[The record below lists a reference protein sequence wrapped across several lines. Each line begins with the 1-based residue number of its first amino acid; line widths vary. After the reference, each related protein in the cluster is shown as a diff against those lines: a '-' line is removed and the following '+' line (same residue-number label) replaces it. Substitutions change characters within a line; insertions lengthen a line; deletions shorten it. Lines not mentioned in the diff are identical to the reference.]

1 MIETPKNLT
10 RNILLG
16 MLAGFLIGALLYY
29 FQYIPEEYLPKFLFN
44 ILYLISDFFSKYIFN
59 LGGAIFIN
67 LLKMLIIPLVFFSL
81 VSGIS
86 SLTSMK
92 SLGNISLKT
101 IGLYL
106 STTAIAVS
114 LSLII
119 GALFKPGSGYSN
131 SIEAPEK
138 LPQGQG
144 IFDTI
149 LGIFPSNIIEAMSQ
163 NQMLAVVFFSILFGI
178 ALNKTNHL
186 TGNFSTV
193 FEKLNTVFM
202 QLVIMIISFA
212 PIGVFC
218 LIGKFV
224 IVDGLNIFQEA
235 FKYVILLIF
244 VLMLHLFFTY
254 SLILK
259 LFTRLNI
266 FTFFKKMKEVAIFAF
281 STSSSAATI
290 PVTLKTVEN
299 DLGVNKNVS
308 SFVVPVGATIN
319 MDGTAIM
326 QGMATIFI
334 AQMSGID
341 LTLIQYVQVV
351 ILAVVTSIGTAAV
364 PSAGTIT
371 LVIILQQFGL
381 PLEAIGIILAVD
393 RILDM
398 IRTSV
403 NVTGDAAVAC
413 IVANSEDMLDKNIF
427 NK

>member
-10 RNILLG
+10 RNILFG
-16 MLAGFLIGALLYY
+16 MLLGFAVGSIIYY
-29 FQYIPEEYLPKFLFN
+29 TN
-44 ILYLISDFFSKYIFN
+44 IFGDTLSNIVEVYAFKLGSD
-59 LGGAIFIN
+59 IFIN
-67 LLKMLIIPLVFFSL
+67 LLKMLIVPLVFFSL

-86 SLTSMK
+86 SLGNLK
-92 SLGNISLKT
+92 SIGNISLKT
-101 IGLYL
+101 IALYL
-106 STTAIAVS
+106 ITTAIAVS
-114 LSLII
+114 LSLFI
-119 GALFKPGSGYSN
+119 GAIFQPGSGVNTANLIS
-131 SIEAPEK
+131 PDK

-144 IFDTI
+144 IYQTI
-149 LGIFPSNIIEAMSQ
+149 LDIFPANIIEAMAN
-163 NQMLAVVFFSILFGI
+163 NQMLAIVFFSIIFGL

-186 TGNFSTV
+186 TNNLSES

-202 QLVIMIISFA
+202 QLVVMIIAFA

-224 IVDGLNIFQEA
+224 IADGLNVFGEA
-235 FKYVILLIF
+235 LKYVILLIATLF
-244 VLMLHLFFTY
+244 LHMFITY
-254 SLILK
+254 SVLIK
-259 LFTRLNI
+259 FFTRLSLK
-266 FTFFKKMKEVAIFAF
+266 TFFLKMKDVAVFAF

-299 DLGVNKNVS
+299 ELGVNKNVAA
-308 SFVVPVGATIN
+308 FVVPVGATIN

-341 LTLIQYVQVV
+341 LSLIQYVQVV
-351 ILAVVTSIGTAAV
+351 LLAVATSIGTAAV

-398 IRTSV
+398 TRTAI

-413 IVANSEDMLDKNIF
+413 VVAESEGMLEKS
-427 NK
+427 KV

>member
-1 MIETPKNLT
+1 MAK
-10 RNILLG
+10 
-16 MLAGFLIGALLYY
+16 
-29 FQYIPEEYLPKFLFN
+29 
-44 ILYLISDFFSKYIFN
+44 
-59 LGGAIFIN
+59 
-67 LLKMLIIPLVFFSL
+67 
-81 VSGIS
+81 
-86 SLTSMK
+86 
-92 SLGNISLKT
+92 
-101 IGLYL
+101 
-106 STTAIAVS
+106 
-114 LSLII
+114 
-119 GALFKPGSGYSN
+119 
-131 SIEAPEK
+131 
-138 LPQGQG
+138 
-144 IFDTI
+144 
-149 LGIFPSNIIEAMSQ
+149 
-163 NQMLAVVFFSILFGI
+163 
-178 ALNKTNHL
+178 
-186 TGNFSTV
+186 
-193 FEKLNTVFM
+193 
-202 QLVIMIISFA
+202 
-212 PIGVFC
+212 
-218 LIGKFV
+218 
-224 IVDGLNIFQEA
+224 GLNVFGDLAQ
-235 FKYVILLIF
+235 YVLILMF
-244 VLMLHLFFTY
+244 VLFFHLFFTY

-259 LFTRLNI
+259 IFANLNPII
-266 FTFFKKMKEVAIFAF
+266 FFRKMRNVALFAF

-290 PVTLKTVEN
+290 PVTLKTVSD
-299 DLGVNKNVS
+299 DLGVKKDVA

>member
-1 MIETPKNLT
+1 MIDTPKNLT

-16 MLAGFLIGALLYY
+16 MFLGFVIGSFFYY
-29 FQYIPEEYLPKFLFN
+29 LDLF
-44 ILYLISDFFSKYIFN
+44 SDSLVSFVRVYVFN
-59 LGGAIFIN
+59 LGSSIFVN
-67 LLKMLIIPLVFFSL
+67 LLKLLIVPLVFFSL

-86 SLTSMK
+86 SLTSMQ
-92 SLGNISLKT
+92 SLGNITFKT
-101 IGLYL
+101 IALYL

-114 LSLII
+114 LSLIVGSI
-119 GALFKPGSGYSN
+119 FKPGSGYS
-131 SIEAPEK
+131 SEIAPPDK
-138 LPQGQG
+138 LPEGQG
-144 IFDTI
+144 IYETI
-149 LGIFPSNIIEAMSQ
+149 LDIFPANIIEAMAQ
-163 NQMLAVVFFSILFGI
+163 NQMLAVVFFSILFGL

-186 TGNFSTV
+186 TDNFSNS

-224 IVDGLNIFQEA
+224 ITDGLDIFQEA
-235 FKYVILLIF
+235 FQYVLLLITVLIIHAF
-244 VLMLHLFFTY
+244 VTY
-254 SLILK
+254 SLVLK
-259 LFTRLNI
+259 IFTNLSI
-266 FTFFKKMKEVAIFAF
+266 ITFFKKMKDAAIFAF

-290 PVTLKTVEN
+290 PVTLKTVQDE
-299 DLGVNKNVS
+299 LGVNKNVS
-308 SFVVPVGATIN
+308 SFVIPVGATIN

-326 QGMATIFI
+326 QGMATVFI

-341 LTLIQYVQVV
+341 LTLLQYVQVV

-398 IRTSV
+398 LRTSV

-413 IVANSEDMLDKNIF
+413 IVADSENLIDKNLY

>member
-1 MIETPKNLT
+1 MLETPKNLT

-16 MLAGFLIGALLYY
+16 MFFGFFVGSLAYY
-29 FQYIPEEYLPKFLFN
+29 FDFIPSSIESF
-44 ILYLISDFFSKYIFN
+44 IQIYIFN
-59 LGGAIFIN
+59 LGGSIFIN
-67 LLKMLIIPLVFFSL
+67 LLKMLIVPLVFFSL

-86 SLTSMK
+86 SLTSLK
-92 SLGNISLKT
+92 SLGNITLKT
-101 IGLYL
+101 ISLYL
-106 STTAIAVS
+106 GTTAIAVT
-114 LSLII
+114 LSLIVASI
-119 GALFKPGSGYSN
+119 FKPGAVYS
-131 SIEAPEK
+131 SDIAAPDK
-138 LPQGQG
+138 LPEGQTVYS
-144 IFDTI
+144 TI
-149 LGIFPSNIIEAMSQ
+149 LDIFPSNIIEAMAH
-163 NQMLAVVFFSILFGI
+163 NEMLAVVFFSILFGL

-186 TGNFSTV
+186 TNNLSES

-202 QLVIMIISFA
+202 QLVLMVMAFA

-224 IVDGLNIFQEA
+224 ITDGLDIFQEA
-235 FKYVILLIF
+235 FMYVVLLIT
-244 VLMLHLFFTY
+244 VLIFHALITY
-254 SLILK
+254 SIFLK
-259 LFTRLNI
+259 I
-266 FTFFKKMKEVAIFAF
+266 FTNLSPIIFLKKMRETAIFAF

-290 PVTLKTVEN
+290 PVTLKTVTN
-299 DLGVNKNVS
+299 DLGVNKNIS

-326 QGMATIFI
+326 QGMATVFI

-341 LTLIQYVQVV
+341 LTILQYLQV
-351 ILAVVTSIGTAAV
+351 ILLAVVASIGAAAV

-403 NVTGDAAVAC
+403 NVTGDATVAC
-413 IVANSEDMLDKNIF
+413 IVAQSEGLLDKSVF
-427 NK
+427 DKSK

>member
-1 MIETPKNLT
+1 MIDAPKNLT

-16 MLAGFLIGALLYY
+16 MFIGFIVGAALYY
-29 FQYIPEEYLPKFLFN
+29 SN
-44 ILYLISDFFSKYIFN
+44 FFPYAIKQFVEIYIFN
-59 LGGAIFIN
+59 LGSSIFVN
-67 LLKMLIIPLVFFSL
+67 LLKLLIVPLVFFSL

-86 SLTSMK
+86 SLTNMT
-92 SLGNISLKT
+92 SLGNITFKT
-101 IGLYL
+101 ITLYL

-119 GALFKPGSGYSN
+119 GSIFKPGSGYSSN
-131 SIEAPEK
+131 IAPPDK

-144 IFDTI
+144 IYETVLD
-149 LGIFPSNIIEAMSQ
+149 IFPSNIIEAMAN
-163 NQMLAVVFFSILFGI
+163 NQMLAVVFFSILFGL

-186 TGNFSTV
+186 TNNFSES

-224 IVDGLNIFQEA
+224 IADGLDIFQEA
-235 FKYVILLIF
+235 FKYVALLIIVLIIHAF
-244 VLMLHLFFTY
+244 VTY

-259 LFTRLNI
+259 I
-266 FTFFKKMKEVAIFAF
+266 FTNLNLATFYRKMREVAIFAF

-290 PVTLKTVEN
+290 PVTLKTVQDN
-299 DLGVNKNVS
+299 LGVNKNVA
-308 SFVVPVGATIN
+308 SFVIPVGATIN

-326 QGMATIFI
+326 QGMATVFI

-341 LTLIQYVQVV
+341 LSLIQYVQVV

-398 IRTSV
+398 LRTSV

-413 IVANSEDMLDKNIF
+413 IVANSEDLLDKNIY

>member
-1 MIETPKNLT
+1 MIEAPKNLT

-16 MLAGFLIGALLYY
+16 MFIGFVVGAILFYTN
-29 FQYIPEEYLPKFLFN
+29 FLPSGIKQF
-44 ILYLISDFFSKYIFN
+44 IETYIFN
-59 LGGAIFIN
+59 LGSSIFVN
-67 LLKMLIIPLVFFSL
+67 LLKLLIVPLVFFSL

-86 SLTSMK
+86 SLTNMT
-92 SLGNISLKT
+92 SLGNITFKT
-101 IGLYL
+101 VALYL

-114 LSLII
+114 LSLIVGSI
-119 GALFKPGSGYSN
+119 FKPGSGYSSN
-131 SIEAPEK
+131 IAPPEK

-144 IFDTI
+144 IYETI
-149 LGIFPSNIIEAMSQ
+149 LDIFPSNIIEAMAN
-163 NQMLAVVFFSILFGI
+163 NQMLAVVFFSILFGL

-186 TGNFSTV
+186 TNNFSES

-202 QLVIMIISFA
+202 QLVIMIIAFA

-224 IVDGLNIFQEA
+224 IADGLDIFQEA
-235 FKYVILLIF
+235 FKYVALLIA
-244 VLMLHLFFTY
+244 VLFIHAVVTY

-259 LFTRLNI
+259 I
-266 FTFFKKMKEVAIFAF
+266 FTNLSLTTFYKKMREVAIFAF

-290 PVTLKTVEN
+290 PVTLKTVQDN
-299 DLGVNKNVS
+299 LGVNKNVA
-308 SFVVPVGATIN
+308 SFVIPVGATIN

-326 QGMATIFI
+326 QGMATVFI

-341 LTLIQYVQVV
+341 LSLIQYIQVV

-398 IRTSV
+398 LRTSV

-413 IVANSEDMLDKNIF
+413 IVANSEGLLDKNIY

>member
-1 MIETPKNLT
+1 MIETPRNLT
-10 RNILLG
+10 RNILFG
-16 MLAGFLIGALLYY
+16 MLLGFAVGSIIYY
-29 FQYIPEEYLPKFLFN
+29 TN
-44 ILYLISDFFSKYIFN
+44 IFGDTLSNIVEVYAFKLGSD
-59 LGGAIFIN
+59 IFIN
-67 LLKMLIIPLVFFSL
+67 LLKMLIVPLVFFSL

-86 SLTSMK
+86 SLGNLK
-92 SLGNISLKT
+92 SIGNISLKT
-101 IGLYL
+101 ITLYL
-106 STTAIAVS
+106 ITTAIAVS
-114 LSLII
+114 LSLFI
-119 GALFKPGSGYSN
+119 GAIFQPGSGVNTANLIS
-131 SIEAPEK
+131 PDK

-144 IFDTI
+144 IYQTI
-149 LGIFPSNIIEAMSQ
+149 LDIFPANIIEAMAN
-163 NQMLAVVFFSILFGI
+163 NQMLAIVFFSIIFGL

-186 TGNFSTV
+186 TNNLSES

-202 QLVIMIISFA
+202 QLVVMIIAFA

-224 IVDGLNIFQEA
+224 IADGLNVFGEA
-235 FKYVILLIF
+235 LKYVILLIATLF
-244 VLMLHLFFTY
+244 LHMFITY
-254 SLILK
+254 SVLIK
-259 LFTRLNI
+259 FFTRLSLK
-266 FTFFKKMKEVAIFAF
+266 TFFLKMKDVAVFAF

-299 DLGVNKNVS
+299 ELGVNKNVAA
-308 SFVVPVGATIN
+308 FVVPVGATIN

-341 LTLIQYVQVV
+341 LSLIQYIQVV
-351 ILAVVTSIGTAAV
+351 LLAVATSIGTAAV

-398 IRTSV
+398 TRTAI

-413 IVANSEDMLDKNIF
+413 VVAQSEGMLEKS
-427 NK
+427 KV

>member
-16 MLAGFLIGALLYY
+16 MFLGFVIGSLLYY
-29 FQYIPEEYLPKFLFN
+29 L
-44 ILYLISDFFSKYIFN
+44 SFFSESLLDFIKVYIFN
-59 LGGAIFIN
+59 LGSAIFIN
-67 LLKMLIIPLVFFSL
+67 LLKLLIVPLVFFSL

-86 SLTSMK
+86 SLTSIQ
-92 SLGNISLKT
+92 SLGNITLKT
-101 IGLYL
+101 ITLYL

-114 LSLII
+114 LSLFI
-119 GALFKPGSGYSN
+119 GSVFKPGANYS
-131 SIEAPEK
+131 SDIASPDQ
-138 LPQGQG
+138 LPKGQG
-144 IFDTI
+144 IYETI
-149 LGIFPSNIIEAMSQ
+149 LDIFPSNIIEAMAQ
-163 NQMLAVVFFSILFGI
+163 NQMLAVVFFSILFGL

-186 TGNFSTV
+186 TNNLSES

-202 QLVIMIISFA
+202 QLVIMVISFA

-224 IVDGLNIFQEA
+224 ITDGLNIFQEA
-235 FKYVILLIF
+235 FKYVFLLIV
-244 VLMLHLFFTY
+244 VLLIHAIFTY
-254 SLILK
+254 SVILK
-259 LFTRLNI
+259 LFTDLSL
-266 FTFFKKMKEVAIFAF
+266 FTFYRKLKDVAIFAF

-290 PVTLKTVEN
+290 PVTLKTVQD

-308 SFVVPVGATIN
+308 SFVIPVGATIN

-326 QGMATIFI
+326 QGMATVFI

-341 LTLIQYVQVV
+341 LTLFQYIQVV

-398 IRTSV
+398 LRTSV

-413 IVANSEDMLDKNIF
+413 IVANSENLIDKNLF

>member
-16 MLAGFLIGALLYY
+16 MFLGFVAGSILYY
-29 FQYIPEEYLPKFLFN
+29 LNIFPESVTTFVRVYV
-44 ILYLISDFFSKYIFN
+44 FN
-59 LGGAIFIN
+59 LGSSIFVN
-67 LLKMLIIPLVFFSL
+67 LLKLLIVPLVFFSL

-86 SLTSMK
+86 SLTSMQ
-92 SLGNISLKT
+92 SLGNITLKT
-101 IGLYL
+101 IILYL

-114 LSLII
+114 LSLLVGSI
-119 GALFKPGSGYSN
+119 FKPGAGFASD
-131 SIEAPEK
+131 IAAPEV

-144 IFDTI
+144 IYETI
-149 LGIFPSNIIEAMSQ
+149 LDIFPSNIIEAMAQ
-163 NQMLAVVFFSILFGI
+163 NQMLAVVFFSILFGL

-186 TGNFSTV
+186 TNNFSES

-224 IVDGLNIFQEA
+224 ITDGLDIFQEA
-235 FKYVILLIF
+235 FKYVILLISVLIIHAF
-244 VLMLHLFFTY
+244 VTY
-254 SLILK
+254 SIILK
-259 LFTRLNI
+259 IFTNLSL

-290 PVTLKTVEN
+290 PVTLRTVQDE
-299 DLGVNKNVS
+299 LGVSKNVA
-308 SFVVPVGATIN
+308 SFVIPVGATIN

-326 QGMATIFI
+326 QGMATVFI

-341 LTLIQYVQVV
+341 LTLFQYIQVV

-398 IRTSV
+398 LRTSV

-413 IVANSEDMLDKNIF
+413 IVAESEGLLDKDIF

>member
-1 MIETPKNLT
+1 MIDAPKNLT

-16 MLAGFLIGALLYY
+16 MLVGFVLGAILYY
-29 FQYIPEEYLPKFLFN
+29 SNFLPLRLKEF
-44 ILYLISDFFSKYIFN
+44 IEIYVFN
-59 LGGAIFIN
+59 LGSSIFVN
-67 LLKMLIIPLVFFSL
+67 LLKLLIVPLVFFSL

-86 SLTSMK
+86 SLTNMT
-92 SLGNISLKT
+92 SLGNITLKT
-101 IGLYL
+101 VSLYL
-106 STTAIAVS
+106 STTAIAVT

-119 GALFKPGSGYSN
+119 GSIFKPGSGYSSN
-131 SIEAPEK
+131 ISPPDK

-144 IFDTI
+144 IYETI
-149 LGIFPSNIIEAMSQ
+149 LDIFPSNIIEAMAN
-163 NQMLAVVFFSILFGI
+163 NQMLAVVFFSILFGL

-186 TGNFSTV
+186 TNNFSES

-224 IVDGLNIFQEA
+224 IADGLDIFQEA
-235 FKYVILLIF
+235 FKYVTLLILVLFIHAF
-244 VLMLHLFFTY
+244 VTY

-259 LFTRLNI
+259 IFTNLSLL
-266 FTFFKKMKEVAIFAF
+266 TFFKKMREVAIFAF

-290 PVTLKTVEN
+290 PVTLKTVQDN
-299 DLGVNKNVS
+299 LGVNKNVA
-308 SFVVPVGATIN
+308 SFVIPVGATIN

-341 LTLIQYVQVV
+341 LSLIQYVQVV

-398 IRTSV
+398 LRTSV

-413 IVANSEDMLDKNIF
+413 IVANSEELLDKNIY

>member
-10 RNILLG
+10 RNILFG
-16 MLAGFLIGALLYY
+16 MLLGFAVGSIIYY
-29 FQYIPEEYLPKFLFN
+29 TN
-44 ILYLISDFFSKYIFN
+44 IFGDTLSNIFEVYAFKLGSD
-59 LGGAIFIN
+59 IFIN
-67 LLKMLIIPLVFFSL
+67 LLKMLIVPLVFFSL

-86 SLTSMK
+86 SLGNLK
-92 SLGNISLKT
+92 SIGNISLKT
-101 IGLYL
+101 ITLYL
-106 STTAIAVS
+106 ITTAIAVS
-114 LSLII
+114 LSLFI
-119 GALFKPGSGYSN
+119 GAIFQPGSGVNTANLIS
-131 SIEAPEK
+131 PDK

-144 IFDTI
+144 IYQTI
-149 LGIFPSNIIEAMSQ
+149 LDIFPANIIEAMAN
-163 NQMLAVVFFSILFGI
+163 NQMLAIVFFSIIFGL

-186 TGNFSTV
+186 TNNLSES

-202 QLVIMIISFA
+202 QLVVMIIAFA

-224 IVDGLNIFQEA
+224 IADGLNVFGEA
-235 FKYVILLIF
+235 LKYVILLIATLF
-244 VLMLHLFFTY
+244 LHMFITY
-254 SLILK
+254 SVLIK
-259 LFTRLNI
+259 FFTRLSLK
-266 FTFFKKMKEVAIFAF
+266 TFFLKMKDVAVFAF

-299 DLGVNKNVS
+299 ELGVNKNVAA
-308 SFVVPVGATIN
+308 FVVPVGATIN

-341 LTLIQYVQVV
+341 LSLIQYVQVV
-351 ILAVVTSIGTAAV
+351 LLAVATSIGTAAV

-398 IRTSV
+398 TRTAI

-413 IVANSEDMLDKNIF
+413 VVAESEGMLEKS
-427 NK
+427 KV

>member
-1 MIETPKNLT
+1 MIETPRNLT
-10 RNILLG
+10 RNILFG
-16 MLAGFLIGALLYY
+16 MLLGFAIGSIIYY
-29 FQYIPEEYLPKFLFN
+29 TN
-44 ILYLISDFFSKYIFN
+44 IFGDTLSNIVEVYAFKLGSD
-59 LGGAIFIN
+59 IFIN
-67 LLKMLIIPLVFFSL
+67 LLKMLIVPLVFFSL

-86 SLTSMK
+86 SLGNLK
-92 SLGNISLKT
+92 SIGNISLKT
-101 IGLYL
+101 ITLYL
-106 STTAIAVS
+106 ITTAIAVS
-114 LSLII
+114 LSLFI
-119 GALFKPGSGYSN
+119 GAIFQPGSGVNTANLIS
-131 SIEAPEK
+131 PDK

-144 IFDTI
+144 IYQTI
-149 LGIFPSNIIEAMSQ
+149 LDIFPANIIEAMAN
-163 NQMLAVVFFSILFGI
+163 NQMLAIVFFSIIFGL

-186 TGNFSTV
+186 TNNLSES

-202 QLVIMIISFA
+202 QLVVMIIAFA

-224 IVDGLNIFQEA
+224 IADGLNVFGEA
-235 FKYVILLIF
+235 LKYVILLIATLF
-244 VLMLHLFFTY
+244 LHMFITY
-254 SLILK
+254 SVLIK
-259 LFTRLNI
+259 FFTRLRLK
-266 FTFFKKMKEVAIFAF
+266 TFFLKMKDVAVFAF

-299 DLGVNKNVS
+299 ELGVNKNVAA
-308 SFVVPVGATIN
+308 FVVPVGATIN

-341 LTLIQYVQVV
+341 LSLIQYVQVV
-351 ILAVVTSIGTAAV
+351 LLAVATSIGTAAV

-398 IRTSV
+398 TRTAI

-413 IVANSEDMLDKNIF
+413 VVAESEGMLEKS
-427 NK
+427 KV

>member
-1 MIETPKNLT
+1 MIDTPKNLT

-16 MLAGFLIGALLYY
+16 MFLGFVIGSFFYY
-29 FQYIPEEYLPKFLFN
+29 LDLFPDS
-44 ILYLISDFFSKYIFN
+44 LVSFVRVYVFN
-59 LGGAIFIN
+59 LGSSIFVN
-67 LLKMLIIPLVFFSL
+67 LLKLLIVPLVFFSL

-86 SLTSMK
+86 SLTSMQ
-92 SLGNISLKT
+92 SLGNITFKT
-101 IGLYL
+101 IALYL

-114 LSLII
+114 LSLIVGSI
-119 GALFKPGSGYSN
+119 FKPGSGYS
-131 SIEAPEK
+131 SEIAPPDK
-138 LPQGQG
+138 LPEGQG
-144 IFDTI
+144 IYETI
-149 LGIFPSNIIEAMSQ
+149 LDIFPANIIEAMAQ
-163 NQMLAVVFFSILFGI
+163 NQMLAVVFFSILFGL

-186 TGNFSTV
+186 TDNFSKS

-224 IVDGLNIFQEA
+224 ITDGLDIFQEA
-235 FKYVILLIF
+235 FQYVLLLITVLIIHAF
-244 VLMLHLFFTY
+244 VTY

-259 LFTRLNI
+259 IFTNLSI
-266 FTFFKKMKEVAIFAF
+266 ITFFKKMKEVAIFAF

-290 PVTLKTVEN
+290 PVTLKTVQDE
-299 DLGVNKNVS
+299 LGVNKNVS
-308 SFVVPVGATIN
+308 SFVIPVGATIN

-326 QGMATIFI
+326 QGMATVFI

-341 LTLIQYVQVV
+341 LTLFQYVQIV

-398 IRTSV
+398 LRTSV

-413 IVANSEDMLDKNIF
+413 IVADSENLIDKNLY

>member
-1 MIETPKNLT
+1 MIDAPKNLT

-16 MLAGFLIGALLYY
+16 MLAGFVLGAILYY
-29 FQYIPEEYLPKFLFN
+29 SNFLPLSLK
-44 ILYLISDFFSKYIFN
+44 DFIDIYVFN
-59 LGGAIFIN
+59 LGSSVFVN
-67 LLKMLIIPLVFFSL
+67 LLKLLIVPLVFFSL

-86 SLTSMK
+86 SLTNMT
-92 SLGNISLKT
+92 SLGNITLKT
-101 IGLYL
+101 VSLYL
-106 STTAIAVS
+106 STTAIAVT
-114 LSLII
+114 LSLIVGSI
-119 GALFKPGSGYSN
+119 FKPGSGYSS
-131 SIEAPEK
+131 SISPPDK
-138 LPQGQG
+138 LPEGQG
-144 IFDTI
+144 IYETI
-149 LGIFPSNIIEAMSQ
+149 LDIFPSNIIEAMAN
-163 NQMLAVVFFSILFGI
+163 NQMLAVVFFSILFGL

-186 TGNFSTV
+186 TNNFSES

-224 IVDGLNIFQEA
+224 IADGLDIFQEA
-235 FKYVILLIF
+235 FKYVTLLILVLFIHAF
-244 VLMLHLFFTY
+244 VTY

-259 LFTRLNI
+259 MFTNLSLL
-266 FTFFKKMKEVAIFAF
+266 TFFKKMREVAIFAF

-290 PVTLKTVEN
+290 PVTLKTVQ
-299 DLGVNKNVS
+299 DSLGVNKNVA
-308 SFVVPVGATIN
+308 SFVIPVGATIN

-326 QGMATIFI
+326 QGMATVFI

-341 LTLIQYVQVV
+341 LSLIQYIQVV

-398 IRTSV
+398 LRTSV

-413 IVANSEDMLDKNIF
+413 IVANSEGLLDKNIY

>member
-1 MIETPKNLT
+1 MIDAPKNLT

-16 MLAGFLIGALLYY
+16 MFIGFIVGAALYY
-29 FQYIPEEYLPKFLFN
+29 SN
-44 ILYLISDFFSKYIFN
+44 FFPYAIKQFVEIYIFN
-59 LGGAIFIN
+59 LGSSIFVN
-67 LLKMLIIPLVFFSL
+67 LLKLLIVPLVFFSL

-86 SLTSMK
+86 SLTNMT
-92 SLGNISLKT
+92 SLGNITFKT
-101 IGLYL
+101 ITLYL

-119 GALFKPGSGYSN
+119 GSIFKPGSGYSSN
-131 SIEAPEK
+131 IAPPDK

-144 IFDTI
+144 IYETVLD
-149 LGIFPSNIIEAMSQ
+149 IFPSNIIEAMAN
-163 NQMLAVVFFSILFGI
+163 NQMLAVVFFSILFGL

-186 TGNFSTV
+186 TNNFSES

-224 IVDGLNIFQEA
+224 IADGLDIFQEA
-235 FKYVILLIF
+235 FKYVTLLIIVLIIHAF
-244 VLMLHLFFTY
+244 VTY

-259 LFTRLNI
+259 I
-266 FTFFKKMKEVAIFAF
+266 FTNLSLTTFYRKMREVAIFAF

-290 PVTLKTVEN
+290 PVTLKTVQDN
-299 DLGVNKNVS
+299 LGVNKNVA
-308 SFVVPVGATIN
+308 SFVIPVGATIN

-326 QGMATIFI
+326 QGMATVFI

-341 LTLIQYVQVV
+341 LSLIQYVQVV

-398 IRTSV
+398 LRTSV

-413 IVANSEDMLDKNIF
+413 IVANSEDLLDKNIY

>member
-1 MIETPKNLT
+1 MLETPKNLT

-16 MLAGFLIGALLYY
+16 MLFGFLTGALFFYVNVFPDNLTD
-29 FQYIPEEYLPKFLFN
+29 FLT
-44 ILYLISDFFSKYIFN
+44 KYVFN
-59 LGGAIFIN
+59 LGSAIFIN
-67 LLKMLIIPLVFFSL
+67 LLKLLIVPLVFFSL

-92 SLGNISLKT
+92 SLGNITFKT

-106 STTAIAVS
+106 GTTAIAVS

-119 GALFKPGSGYSN
+119 GSIFKPGSGYSSN
-131 SIEAPEK
+131 IAPPEN

-144 IFDTI
+144 IYETI
-149 LGIFPSNIIEAMSQ
+149 LDIFPSNIIEAMAN
-163 NQMLAVVFFSILFGI
+163 NQMLAVVFFSILFGL

-186 TGNFSTV
+186 TNNFSES
-193 FEKLNTVFM
+193 FEKFNTVFM
-202 QLVIMIISFA
+202 QLVLMIISFA

-224 IVDGLNIFQEA
+224 ITDGLDIFQEA
-235 FKYVILLIF
+235 FKYVLLLIL
-244 VLMLHLFFTY
+244 VLVIHAFITY

-259 LFTRLNI
+259 IFTNLNI
-266 FTFFKKMKEVAIFAF
+266 FTFFGKMKDVAIFAF

-290 PVTLKTVEN
+290 PVTLKTVQD

-341 LTLIQYVQVV
+341 LTFFQYIQVV

-398 IRTSV
+398 LRTSV

-413 IVANSEDMLDKNIF
+413 IVANSEGLLDKKLF